1 MVAVETWQRPLIGD
15 DAAAAPT
22 AVVASPVPVDTVAVR
37 VAEAGMDAAAA
48 PTTARDDGIMDAAPP
63 SPPEP
68 VRTVSTT
75 PEADVPAEGTGIVDP
90 TMRPMPTQERNVPPT
105 RELRGREWLE
115 RRDPFDR
122 PRRVW
127 NYLEP

>member
-1 MVAVETWQRPLIGD
+1 MKLPMLSFEEALARLESAAEPPTATETLD
-15 DAAAAPT
+15 LAAAHGRVLA
-22 AVVASPVPVDTVAVR
+22 ADLRSSLFVPPHDNSGMDGYAVR
-37 VAEAGMDAAAA
+37 C
-48 PTTARDDGIMDAAPP
+48 
-63 SPPEP
+63 
-68 VRTVSTT
+68 
-75 PEADVPAEGTGIVDP
+75 ADVPAEGTGIVDP